1 MKTSKHTRSLNTLLP
16 LLLPVAVL
24 LTGCGT
30 LFQGGTQR
38 ARFESDPGGAEVEVR
53 GKPTGEPLVTLT
65 LSRGQSH
72 LGGINQEGYE
82 RYNVTLIK
90 KPKIIWFIGGPFA
103 AIDHVTG
110 ALYKLEPGTVSAD
123 LEEE

>member
-1 MKTSKHTRSLNTLLP
+1 MQQVRI
-16 LLLPVAVL
+16 
-24 LTGCGT
+24 
-30 LFQGGTQR
+30 
-38 ARFESDPGGAEVEVR
+38 ESDPAGAEVEVC
-53 GKPTGEPLVTLT
+53 GKLKEKTPVTLT

-72 LGGINQEGYE
+72 LVEINREGYE
-82 RYNVTLIK
+82 RYNVTLTK